1 MSTRWRS
8 PHHLVSRGRSLQGP
22 TYAFPMLQ
30 PQKLCQFLWAY
41 FWKTGLQTL
50 FFETLCSDVH
60 QKFSDFRK
68 VIEYIYIRCCIH
80 PWQDLGHTAHENVF
94 IPRGINEEHTDMALS
109 TAFHFITLPRYY
121 VFTNLKV
128 CGHPM
133 SSKSVGIIVQQH
145 LFTLCLCVTFW
156 KFLPSFKFFHHC
168 YVCYGDLWS
177 VSFDV
182 TFIILLVCHRVV
194 KLNQ

>member
-68 VIEYIYIRCCIH
+68 VIEYIYIPCCIH

-94 IPRGINEEHTDMALS
+94 IPRGINEEHTDMTFYCTSLYHASQILRFYKFEGVWS
-109 TAFHFITLPRYY
+109 PHVQQVCWHHCPTAFVHSVSLCHILEILAIFQIL
-121 VFTNLKV
+121 
-128 CGHPM
+128 
-133 SSKSVGIIVQQH
+133 SS
-145 LFTLCLCVTFW
+145 LLCLLWWPVISELWCY
-156 KFLPSFKFFHHC
+156 LYNSFG
-168 YVCYGDLWS
+168 VPQTGQ
-177 VSFDV
+177 
-182 TFIILLVCHRVV
+182 T
-194 KLNQ
+194 